1 MNKFRAKV
9 IFTLIIISSSNLP
22 RLVFSLRLNPH
33 NSNSCDN
40 KVDPQTLQSDQ
51 MTVVINGYSER
62 RIPLLQSIAARYSA
76 SASVST
82 ILIIWCNPST
92 PSQTLSEL
100 SYNLSIY
107 STINAPIFIIH
118 ESSQSLNSRFYPR
131 ESIDTRAVLICDDDV
146 ELDSKSINF
155 AFNIWKSNPD
165 RLIGFFARSHAYDLN
180 IKSWI
185 YTISE
190 DKYSIILTKAMIM
203 KSEYLWE
210 YSCGSGTVIEELRK
224 IVDAVKNCEDIL
236 MNFLVADK
244 VNAGPVLVGAERV
257 RDWGDARN
265 EGVVGKEEREAGLS
279 SRRRDHRKRRG
290 ECIREFHRI
299 LGRMPLRYSY
309 GKVVN
314 SVGEQGLCEKGG
326 KLLFCDQQV
335 LK

>member
-1 MNKFRAKV
+1 MNNFRAKL
-9 IFTLIIISSSNLP
+9 IFTLIIISSFNYLP
-22 RLVFSLRLNPH
+22 GLVFSLRLNPH

-40 KVDPQTLQSDQ
+40 KVDPRTLQSDQ
-51 MTVVINGYSER
+51 MAVVINGYSER

-92 PSQTLSEL
+92 PSQTLSQL

-107 STINAPIFIIH
+107 STINAPISLIH
-118 ESSQSLNSRFYPR
+118 ERSQSLNSRFYPR
-131 ESIDTRAVLICDDDV
+131 ELIDTRAVLICDDDV

-165 RLIGFFARSHAYDLN
+165 RLIGFFARSHAYG
-180 IKSWI
+180 
-185 YTISE
+185 
-190 DKYSIILTKAMIM
+190 
-203 KSEYLWE
+203 
-210 YSCGSGTVIEELRK
+210 CGSGTVIEELRK
-224 IVDAVKNCEDIL
+224 IVDADKNCEDIL

-265 EGVVGKEEREAGLS
+265 EGEVGKEEREVGLS
-279 SRRRDHRKRRG
+279 SRRGDHRKRRG

-326 KLLFCDQQV
+326 KLVFCDQQL